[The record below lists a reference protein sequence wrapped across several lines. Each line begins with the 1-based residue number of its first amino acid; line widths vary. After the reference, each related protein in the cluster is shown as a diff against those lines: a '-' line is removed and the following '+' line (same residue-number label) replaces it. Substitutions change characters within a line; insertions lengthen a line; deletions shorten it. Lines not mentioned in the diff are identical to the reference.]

1 MFGFKRKKE
10 ETLALVPRKKS
21 IFSKIASFFT
31 GNKEEK
37 VEDYYSNQAFYSRHS
52 YVTNSIDNSGEE
64 VFYGTVSMNGLDIY
78 SFQKIKELG
87 LLHHQKGESTKLIVA
102 DLNQNYQ
109 TEGLEPQNLRKV
121 CFEIPAYYSLE
132 EFLYNDG
139 LYQLVQSGRLNLEQ
153 LNYYKINPIGRA
165 EMKSGNDMQTT
176 VTILDNSIDALKYE
190 EKVLTPEWLAQMKK
204 EKKEQEKLRKQ
215 ADKKMANDIYDQAFI
230 DEENF
235 KNRERQEKENRINDN
250 NIRIA
255 PGTNTMWFTDPD
267 NGKIILLDRILKV
280 NEVVHRDGQM
290 SNLYVA
296 KYTAKRRFDDVENL
310 AHNNNIAF
318 ELSEDEMSNLLTNKN
333 DSLNFAFRTL
343 FSEANVDQYVGNG
356 ELGNRH
362 IGYLKKTTEGY
373 RILYGSESSRN
384 YLNSLNMDLYNTQ
397 GKNSFVTFD
406 DNEER

>member
-1 MFGFKRKKE
+1 
-10 ETLALVPRKKS
+10 
-21 IFSKIASFFT
+21 
-31 GNKEEK
+31 
-37 VEDYYSNQAFYSRHS
+37 
-52 YVTNSIDNSGEE
+52 
-64 VFYGTVSMNGLDIY
+64 
-78 SFQKIKELG
+78 
-87 LLHHQKGESTKLIVA
+87 
-102 DLNQNYQ
+102 
-109 TEGLEPQNLRKV
+109 
-121 CFEIPAYYSLE
+121 
-132 EFLYNDG
+132 
-139 LYQLVQSGRLNLEQ
+139 
-153 LNYYKINPIGRA
+153 
-165 EMKSGNDMQTT
+165 
-176 VTILDNSIDALKYE
+176 
-190 EKVLTPEWLAQMKK
+190 
-204 EKKEQEKLRKQ
+204 
-215 ADKKMANDIYDQAFI
+215 
-230 DEENF
+230 
-235 KNRERQEKENRINDN
+235 
-250 NIRIA
+250 
-255 PGTNTMWFTDPD
+255 MWFTDPD

-384 YLNSLNMDLYNTQ
+384 YLNSLNMELYNTQ